1 MNKRKKLLYGEKF
14 DIESFAD
21 LLAMMAIDE
30 ESFSLLEQTTINLLI
45 SKRTNKGDI
54 LTLKSIMQKIKV
66 NAVRNLLYDI
76 DNENTDTALE
86 LIKQEGERVE
96 TILKRA
102 KIGLFE
108 VLLEVS
114 RKMFMFTN
122 ERWFIM
128 QVEKKFTVYLVYIG
142 YIGADD
148 NSDFEF

>member
-1 MNKRKKLLYGEKF
+1 MQLYY
-14 DIESFAD
+14 AD
-21 LLAMMAIDE
+21 LIVIMAIDDE
-30 ESFSLLEQTTINLLI
+30 IFSLLEQATINLLI

-54 LTLKSIMQKIKV
+54 STLKSIMKKIKV

-102 KIGLFE
+102 KIRLFE

-128 QVEKKFTVYLVYIG
+128 QVEKKFTVYLVYIE

>member
-1 MNKRKKLLYGEKF
+1 MDKRKKLLYGEKF
-14 DIESFAD
+14 DIESYAD
-21 LLAMMAIDE
+21 LIAIMAIDDE
-30 ESFSLLEQTTINLLI
+30 IFSLLEQATINLLI

-54 LTLKSIMQKIKV
+54 STLKSIMKKIKV

-102 KIGLFE
+102 KIRLFE

-128 QVEKKFTVYLVYIG
+128 QAEKKFTVYLVYIG